1 MGDSAAVIKWHENIV
16 DFGLFYIA
24 LELEVFSVLTRKIVV
39 SKTGSN
45 LKGLFTVRILK
56 KYVDL

>member
-24 LELEVFSVLTRKIVV
+24 LELEVFSVSTLNT
-39 SKTGSN
+39 S
-45 LKGLFTVRILK
+45 FTYYYFPRQYAENSSIENGF
-56 KYVDL
+56 